1 MKIAGGRVIGF
12 IRNPDPAVRAVL
24 VYGPDQ
30 GLVRERADALVAAVA
45 DDPSDPFRV
54 IELSAGVVKSDP
66 ARLVDEA
73 AALSFTGGRR
83 VVRIREA
90 ADAVAE
96 AFKALLATAACEAM
110 VVVEAGQLAKRS
122 SLRQL
127 FETAANAAAVACYV
141 DSDAVLSQVISDT
154 LAKHGLGVTPEA
166 TAFLAANLGSD
177 RAVTRSE
184 LEKLALYMGGPG
196 TVRIEDAA
204 AAVGD
209 SGIMSIDSTI
219 YAACG
224 GDPRAL
230 DRSLARA
237 FAEGVQPVTLLRA
250 AARHLQRL
258 HLARSL
264 VDMGRSPDQAM
275 MALKP
280 PVFQGLKDR
289 FRDQAR
295 RWDGERL
302 AVALEIVTEA
312 ELDCKT
318 TGTPVEAVC
327 GRALMRLAQASRS
340 ARGGR

>member
-1 MKIAGGRVIGF
+1 MKIAGGRVTGF
-12 IRNPDPAVRAVL
+12 IRNPDPAVRAAL
-24 VYGPDQ
+24 FYGPDQ
-30 GLVRERADALVAAVA
+30 GLVRERADALVAAVC
-45 DDPSDPFRV
+45 DDPADPFRV
-54 IELSAGVVKSDP
+54 IELTAGVVKSDP

-73 AALSFTGGRR
+73 ASLSFTGGRR

-90 ADAVAE
+90 TDAVAE
-96 AFKALLATAACEAM
+96 EFKALLATVTCEAL
-110 VVVEAGQLAKRS
+110 VVVETGQLAPRS
-122 SLRQL
+122 SLRKL
-127 FETAANAAAVACYV
+127 FETAANAAVVACYV

-154 LAKHGLGVTPEA
+154 LAKHGLGATPEA

-264 VDMGRSPDQAM
+264 VDKGRSPDQAM
-275 MALKP
+275 MALRP
-280 PVFQGLKDR
+280 PVFQGLKDG
-289 FRDQAR
+289 FRDQTR

-327 GRALMRLAQASRS
+327 GRALMRLAQAARS

>member
-1 MKIAGGRVIGF
+1 MKIAGGRITGF
-12 IRNPDPAVRAVL
+12 VRNPDPAVRAVL
-24 VYGPDQ
+24 VYGADQ
-30 GLVRERADALVAAVA
+30 GLVRERADALVTAVA
-45 DDPSDPFRV
+45 DNASDPFRV
-54 IELSAGVVKSDP
+54 TELTVGVVKTDP
-66 ARLVDEA
+66 ACLVDEA
-73 AALSFTGGRR
+73 ASLSFTGGRR

-90 ADAVAE
+90 TDAVAE
-96 AFKALLATAACEAM
+96 VLKALLATSTSEAL
-110 VVVEAGQLAKRS
+110 VVVEAGQLAPRS

-127 FETAANAAAVACYV
+127 FETAGNAAAIACYV
-141 DSDAVLSQVISDT
+141 DNDAVLTEVINET
-154 LAKHGLGVTPEA
+154 LANHGLAVTPEA

-196 TVRIEDAA
+196 TVKIEDATA
-204 AAVGD
+204 VVGD

-224 GDPRAL
+224 GDPRVL

-237 FAEGVQPVTLLRA
+237 FAEGVQPVTMLRA

-258 HLARSL
+258 HLARTL
-264 VDMGRSPDQAM
+264 VDRGRSPDQAM

-289 FRDQAR
+289 FRDQTR
-295 RWDGERL
+295 RWDNERL
-302 AVALEIVTEA
+302 AIALEIVTEA

-318 TGTPVEAVC
+318 TGTPVDAVC
-327 GRALMRLAQASRS
+327 SRALMRLAQAARS
-340 ARGGR
+340 ALGGR

>member
-1 MKIAGGRVIGF
+1 MRIAGGRVAGF

-24 VYGPDQ
+24 VYGADQ

-54 IELSAGVVKSDP
+54 IELTVGVVRTDP
-66 ARLVDEA
+66 ACLVDEA
-73 AALSFTGGRR
+73 ASLSFTGGRR

-90 ADAVAE
+90 TDAVAE
-96 AFKALLATAACEAM
+96 AFEALLATAACEAL
-110 VVVEAGQLAKRS
+110 VVVEAGQLATRS
-122 SLRQL
+122 SLRRL
-127 FETAANAAAVACYV
+127 FEAAGNAAAVACYV
-141 DSDAVLSQVISDT
+141 DSGSVLSQVISDT
-154 LAKHGLGVTPEA
+154 LANHGLGVTPEA
-166 TAFLAANLGSD
+166 IGFLAANLGSD

-184 LEKLALYMGGPG
+184 LEKLALYMGGTG
-196 TVRIEDAA
+196 TVKIEDAIA
-204 AAVGD
+204 VVGD
-209 SGIMSIDSTI
+209 NGIMSIDSTI

-224 GDPRAL
+224 GDSPAL

-237 FAEGVQPVTLLRA
+237 FAEGIQPVTMLRA

-258 HLARSL
+258 HLARAL
-264 VDMGRSPDQAM
+264 VDKGRSPDQAM

-289 FRDQAR
+289 FRDQTR

-302 AVALEIVTEA
+302 AIALEIVTEA

-318 TGTPVEAVC
+318 TGTPVDAVC
-327 GRALMRLAQASRS
+327 SRALMRLAQAARS
-340 ARGGR
+340 ARSGR